1 MMQLLLLFVANK
13 EGKKCSI
20 YYFLLQKRKGK
31 NAVFTT
37 FCGKKFVFWK
47 KIFKTIFNMIF
58 KIDLQRKKIF
68 KKNLQRKKIFKKW
81 SSKKKIYNKD
91 LQRREIFNKDLKE
104 KKSSKKIFKEK
115 KILRKRSSLSGV
127 GFEPTHMVASSLKS
141 NALTTQP
148 PRLAW

>member
-1 MMQLLLLFVANK
+1 MQYLLLFVLKK
-13 EGKKCSI
+13 EGKKCSL
-20 YYFLLQKRKGK
+20 YYFLRQKIC
-31 NAVFTT
+31 FL
-37 FCGKKFVFWK
+37 KKRSSKQSSTWSLK
-47 KIFKTIFNMIF
+47 LIFKE
-58 KIDLQRKKIF
+58 KKSS

-91 LQRREIFNKDLKE
+91 LQRKEIFNKDLKE

-127 GFEPTHMVASSLKS
+127 GFEPTHMVASSFKS

-148 PRLAW
+148 PRLAWQRT

>member
-20 YYFLLQKRKGK
+20 YYFLLLKRKGK
-31 NAVFTT
+31 NAVYTT

-68 KKNLQRKKIFKKW
+68 KKNLQRQKIFKK
-81 SSKKKIYNKD
+81 D
-91 LQRREIFNKDLKE
+91 LQRKKSSIKIFKEKKSSIKIFKE

-115 KILRKRSSLSGV
+115 KIFKKRSSKSGV
-127 GFEPTHMVASSLKS
+127 AFEPSHMTTSSF
-141 NALTTQP
+141 
-148 PRLAW
+148 

>member
-1 MMQLLLLFVANK
+1 MQLLLLFVANK

-20 YYFLLQKRKGK
+20 YYFLLLKRKGK
-31 NAVFTT
+31 NAVYTT

-104 KKSSKKIFKEK
+104 KNLQKRSSKKILK
-115 KILRKRSSLSGV
+115 KRSSLSGV
-127 GFEPTHMVASSLKS
+127 GFEPTHMVASSFKS

>member
-20 YYFLLQKRKGK
+20 YYFLLLKRKGK
-31 NAVFTT
+31 NAVYTT

-58 KIDLQRKKIF
+58 KIDLQRNKSS

-91 LQRREIFNKDLKE
+91 LQRKEIFNKDLKE
-104 KKSSKKIFKEK
+104 KKSSKKIFKENLKK
-115 KILRKRSSLSGV
+115 KIFFIWSGIR
-127 GFEPTHMVASSLKS
+127 THVHGSFLIKVQCLNHSA
-141 NALTTQP
+141 TQTC
-148 PRLAW
+148 LI